1 MVMRR
6 ILAKEEVCIGCRLCE
21 IWCQVQ
27 HSRSKDIIKAFK
39 KEEIRP
45 MARIRVEEEGAVS
58 FGLQCRNCDEP
69 DCVYSCISGA
79 MYIDEETGTI
89 QHDPEKCVG
98 CWTCIMVCHRG
109 AILRDE
115 RVRRIAAK
123 CDMCTELEVPA
134 CVAHCPNEALILQ
147 KEGVEE

>member
-1 MVMRR
+1 MRR
-6 ILAKEEVCIGCRLCE
+6 ILANEEVCIGCRLCE

-27 HSRSKDIIKAFK
+27 HSESKDIIRAFK
-39 KEEIRP
+39 KEKNRP
-45 MARIRVEEEGAVS
+45 MARLRVEEKEASS
-58 FGLQCRNCDEP
+58 FGLQCRNCEEP

-79 MYIDEETGTI
+79 MYIDEETGTV

-115 RVRRIAAK
+115 REKRIAAK
-123 CDMCTELEVPA
+123 CDMCTALEVPA
-134 CVAHCPNEALILQ
+134 CVAHCPNEALIL
-147 KEGVEE
+147 EEEDDEE

>member
-1 MVMRR
+1 MRR
-6 ILAKEEVCIGCRLCE
+6 IIAKEDVCIGCRLCE

-27 HSRSKDIIKAFK
+27 HSKSGNIIKAFK

-45 MARIRVEEEGAVS
+45 MARVHVEENESTS
-58 FGLQCRNCDEP
+58 FGLQCRNCEEP

-79 MYIDEETGTI
+79 MYIDEETGTV

-115 RVRRIAAK
+115 RMKRIAAK
-123 CDMCTELEVPA
+123 CDMCIDLEIPA
-134 CVAHCPNEALILQ
+134 CVVHCPNEALVLQ
-147 KEGVEE
+147 EEGV

>member
-1 MVMRR
+1 MRR
-6 ILAKEEVCIGCRLCE
+6 IIVKEEVCIGCRLCE

-39 KEEIRP
+39 KEEPRP
-45 MARIRVEEEGAVS
+45 IARVHVEEQGATS
-58 FGLQCRNCDEP
+58 FALQCRNCEEP
-69 DCVYSCISGA
+69 DCVYACISGA
-79 MYIDEETGTI
+79 MYIDEETGTV

-98 CWTCIMVCHRG
+98 CWTCIMVCQHG

-115 RVRRIAAK
+115 RERRIASK
-123 CDMCTELEVPA
+123 CDMCIDLDIPA

-147 KEGVEE
+147 EGDEEE

>member
-1 MVMRR
+1 MKR
-6 ILAKEEVCIGCRLCE
+6 IIAKEEVCIGCRLCE
-21 IWCQVQ
+21 IWCSVQ
-27 HSRSKDIIKAFK
+27 HSRSKDIIRAFK
-39 KEEIRP
+39 KEGRRP
-45 MARIRVEEEGAVS
+45 MARVRVEEREADS
-58 FGLQCRNCDEP
+58 FGLQCRNCEEP

-79 MYIDEETGTI
+79 MYIDEETGTV

-115 RVRRIAAK
+115 QERRVAAK
-123 CDMCTELEVPA
+123 CDMCTDLEIPA

-147 KEGVEE
+147 EEVDER

>member
-1 MVMRR
+1 MRR
-6 ILAKEEVCIGCRLCE
+6 IIAKEEVCIGCRLCE

-39 KEEIRP
+39 KETPRAI
-45 MARIRVEEEGAVS
+45 ARVHVEEQGANS
-58 FGLQCRNCDEP
+58 FALQCRNCEEP
-69 DCVYSCISGA
+69 NCVYSCISGA
-79 MYIDEETGTI
+79 MYIDEETGTV

-115 RVRRIAAK
+115 RERRIAAK
-123 CDMCTELEVPA
+123 CDMCTDIEVPA

-147 KEGVEE
+147 EEDVRI

>member
-1 MVMRR
+1 MRR
-6 ILAKEEVCIGCRLCE
+6 IIVKEEVCIGCRLCE

-39 KEEIRP
+39 KEEPRP
-45 MARIRVEEEGAVS
+45 IARVRVEEQEATS
-58 FGLQCRNCDEP
+58 FALQCRNCEEP
-69 DCVYSCISGA
+69 DCVYACISGA
-79 MYIDEETGTI
+79 MYIDEETGTV

-98 CWTCIMVCHRG
+98 CWTCILACQHG

-115 RVRRIAAK
+115 RERRIASK
-123 CDMCTELEVPA
+123 CDMCIDLDVPA

-147 KEGVEE
+147 EEDEEE

>member
-1 MVMRR
+1 MRR
-6 ILAKEEVCIGCRLCE
+6 IIAKEEVCIGCRLCE
-21 IWCQVQ
+21 VWCLVQ

-39 KEEIRP
+39 REEPRS
-45 MARIRVEEEGAVS
+45 MARIHVEEWGADS
-58 FGLQCRNCDEP
+58 FALQCRHCEEP

-79 MYIDEETGTI
+79 MYIDEETGTV

-109 AILRDE
+109 AVLRDE
-115 RVRRIAAK
+115 RQRRIAAK
-123 CDMCTELEVPA
+123 CDLCIDLDVPA

-147 KEGVEE
+147 EEAAEI

>member
-1 MVMRR
+1 MRR
-6 ILAKEEVCIGCRLCE
+6 IYAKEEVCIGCRLCE
-21 IWCQVQ
+21 VWCLVQ

-39 KEEIRP
+39 REKPRA
-45 MARIRVEEEGAVS
+45 MARVHVEEQGANS
-58 FGLQCRNCDEP
+58 FALQCRNCEEP

-79 MYIDEETGTI
+79 MYIDEETGKV

-115 RVRRIAAK
+115 RERRVASK
-123 CDMCTELEVPA
+123 CDMCTDLEIPA
-134 CVAHCPNEALILQ
+134 CVAHCPNEALVLQ
-147 KEGVEE
+147 EEGVQV